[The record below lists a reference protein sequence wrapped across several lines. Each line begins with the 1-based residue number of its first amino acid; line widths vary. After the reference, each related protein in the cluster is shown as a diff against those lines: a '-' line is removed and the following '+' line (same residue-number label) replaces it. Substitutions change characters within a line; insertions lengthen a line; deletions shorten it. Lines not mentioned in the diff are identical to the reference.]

1 MEAKAITKYIRI
13 SPRKMR
19 LVINT
24 VRRKPVAN
32 AFAILEHLK
41 KKAARLAFK
50 TLKSAVA
57 NAKVKKMDE
66 ARLYVREIKA
76 DGGPSLKRYM
86 SRSMG
91 RADVILKRMTH
102 LTVVVSEREM
112 PVSAIATEE
121 KGKKSKES
129 AAPAKEKKKTKK
141 ALAVPTVN

>member
-19 LVINT
+19 LVIDT
-24 VRRKPVAN
+24 VRYQPVSN
-32 AFAILEHLK
+32 AFAILDHLK
-41 KKAARLAFK
+41 KKGAPLAAK

-66 ARLYVREIKA
+66 NRLYVREIKA
-76 DGGPSLKRYM
+76 DGGPTLKRHM

-102 LTVVVSEREM
+102 LTVVV
-112 PVSAIATEE
+112 
-121 KGKKSKES
+121 G
-129 AAPAKEKKKTKK
+129 
-141 ALAVPTVN
+141 